1 MSQLQ
6 KKNEDFQGENI
17 VRIIIVGCGK
27 VGETLAAELS
37 QEGDDITVIDRKED
51 KVERLCNA
59 YDIMGCTGNGAGYS
73 TQLEA
78 GIKEADLLI
87 AVTGSDELN
96 LLCCLLARKAGNCQT
111 IARVRTPEYSSELRY
126 LKEELGLA
134 MVLNQELATAME
146 LARVLKFPSAIDID
160 TFAKGRVD
168 LLRFRIPADSPLDQ
182 MTLNEMHSRL
192 KSNVLVCT
200 LEHGGEI
207 LIPTGDSRMEAGDV
221 ISIVAASREET
232 PFFRKIGL
240 QTNQVKNVLIV
251 GGGQIS
257 YYLARLLCPAGIR
270 VKIIERQMRRCEE
283 LCELLPKATII
294 HGDGTNR
301 QLLEEEGIE
310 QTEGFVALTDIDEEN
325 VILSLYA
332 KKCGCRKVITKVNR
346 LSFDEVIDSLD
357 LDTRVCPR
365 DITAESILQYVRSV
379 KNSIG
384 SNVETLHR
392 ISDNQAEALEFVI
405 RDNFRMTEVSL
416 QDLPLKPGILIA
428 SINRGGQIILPRGK
442 DVIRE
447 GDTVIVITTRKGLN
461 DINDILQ
468 IK

>member
-221 ISIVAASREET
+221 ISIVAASREEI

-270 VKIIERQMRRCEE
+270 VKIIERQMKRCEE

-416 QDLPLKPGILIA
+416 RDLPLKPGILIA

>member
-270 VKIIERQMRRCEE
+270 VKIIERQMKRCEE

-405 RDNFRMTEVSL
+405 RDNFRMKEVSL